1 MSIHLFLIGEAGLA
15 KVEKKV
21 STVPVSPRLT
31 QTRLPVL
38 VDPERIPAQMVA
50 KDVPD
55 FINRTSLAKI
65 AQEKKLMAEKTREST
80 QKKYPSSLLY
90 KFHENKGGRSLE
102 EVRREVDDEFNK
114 QLAFDS
120 SFYHE
125 PPDFSKVKAD
135 VKLNTSTVLKED
147 FLYRRQQAKDA
158 ALLRQYEEELRD
170 PFDYYMWQHEMKE
183 RDHQDKLKQVVF
195 RREQAKQ
202 TSIEAKDA
210 MEKQREDNMKI
221 ANLMREQAEVIKDQ
235 KDLEKEIEMLH
246 NKELVHKISEVRDKN
261 PIEAAQKVIKERIEI
276 GKRVREELEE
286 KRLLK
291 EEEDRR
297 EEELKADRIRQL
309 RAMNTVHKEHIAV
322 FDPTLTAGVTLLDQ
336 MSYMEMKIRRQQ
348 EKMKAEEA
356 EALKRQ
362 EIADEKKRKLD
373 DLERRK
379 DTIMRARELKA
390 ATGKSNRQKMLETK
404 KREEEEL
411 DQARREADS
420 LVKQEI
426 ARKHELK
433 RLEQEALKAEE
444 ARIKRQQQY
453 LGVAMGQVEQMRE
466 RELQMARERQVREQ
480 EKEAKLKTA
489 SKVATSLSDRKNKI
503 HIETVTQKSR
513 LAEIAER
520 DLAVEMEKK
529 LAIEKFKSSVV
540 EKKELFREGQQQHD
554 ATKTASIE
562 HNPYAHRISEESLT
576 KVRTMQKMSRSLSG
590 GAGDNRGGAQPSK
603 RVQIQ

>member
-1 MSIHLFLIGEAGLA
+1 M
-15 KVEKKV
+15 
-21 STVPVSPRLT
+21 SPRLT

-38 VDPERIPAQMVA
+38 VDPERIPAQVLA
-50 KDVPD
+50 KEVPD
-55 FINRTSLAKI
+55 FINRTNLAKI
-65 AQEKKLMAEKTREST
+65 AQEKKAMADKTRETT

-125 PPDFSKVKAD
+125 PPDFSKGKAVE

-170 PFDYYMWQHEMKE
+170 PLDYYMWQHEMKE

-210 MEKQREDNMKI
+210 MEKQREDNSKI
-221 ANLMREQAEVIKDQ
+221 ANLMREQAEVIKEQ
-235 KDLEKEIEMLH
+235 KDLEKEIEMLR
-246 NKELVHKISEVRDKN
+246 NKELVHKVSEVRDKN
-261 PIEAAQKVIKERIEI
+261 PIEATQKVIKERIEI

-286 KRLLK
+286 QRLLK

-348 EKMKAEEA
+348 EKMEAEEA
-356 EALKRQ
+356 EVLKRQ

-404 KREEEEL
+404 RREEEDLE
-411 DQARREADS
+411 QARREADS

-433 RLEQEALKAEE
+433 RQEQEALKAEE

-453 LGVAMGQVEQMRE
+453 MGVAMGQVEQMRE
-466 RELQMARERQVREQ
+466 RELQMARERQAREQ
-480 EKEAKLKTA
+480 EKEAKLRTA
-489 SKVATSLSDRKNKI
+489 SKVATSLSDRKNKS
-503 HIETVTQKSR
+503 HIEAVTQKSR
-513 LAEIAER
+513 LADIAER

-529 LAIEKFKSSVV
+529 LAIEKFKTSVV
-540 EKKELFREGQQQHD
+540 EKKVLFREGQQQHG
-554 ATKTASIE
+554 ATKTVLIE

-576 KVRTMQKMSRSLSG
+576 KVRTMQKMARSLSG
-590 GAGDNRGGAQPSK
+590 GAGEDIRGNGTQASK